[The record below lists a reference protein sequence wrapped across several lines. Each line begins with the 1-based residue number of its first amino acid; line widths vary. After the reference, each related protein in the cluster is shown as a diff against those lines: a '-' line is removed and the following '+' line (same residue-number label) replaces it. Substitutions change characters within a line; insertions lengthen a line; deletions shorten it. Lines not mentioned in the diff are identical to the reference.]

1 MRVNA
6 VNEDKKDKILNIID
20 NSLEKGANFMT
31 IAMKLRKEGKI
42 EGKVEGKIEGEILKS
57 QNTLIKQMSK
67 KFDLTE
73 NEINLIK
80 NCGDI
85 NKLDQSLEDILF
97 FDNKNDILR
106 YLE

>member
-1 MRVNA
+1 
-6 VNEDKKDKILNIID
+6 
-20 NSLEKGANFMT
+20 MT

-67 KFDLTE
+67 KFGLTE

-80 NCGDI
+80 NCSNI
-85 NKLDQSLEDILF
+85 NKLDQALEDILF
-97 FDNKNDILR
+97 SDNKSDILKELR
-106 YLE
+106 VKN